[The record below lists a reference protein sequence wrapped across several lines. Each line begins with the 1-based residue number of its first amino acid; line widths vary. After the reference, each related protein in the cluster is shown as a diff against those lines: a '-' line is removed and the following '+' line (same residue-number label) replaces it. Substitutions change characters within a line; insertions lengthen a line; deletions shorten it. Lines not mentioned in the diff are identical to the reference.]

1 MSSPAGAPELRLRA
15 PAGSFA
21 RAGLGECTLRHQPTS
36 GSNHPKNKNETYP
49 TMEQHALGAVAPST
63 ERTQQIVTRFFERLT
78 ARDPDGMAE
87 LFAERIDWYV
97 PGDSALPWIGHRSN
111 RAEVA
116 G

>member
-1 MSSPAGAPELRLRA
+1 
-15 PAGSFA
+15 
-21 RAGLGECTLRHQPTS
+21 
-36 GSNHPKNKNETYP
+36 
-49 TMEQHALGAVAPST
+49 MEQHALGAAAPST